1 MMAEDPL
8 LVIFAASVT
17 IACSKRLRFTVMWFS
32 RSSDG
37 SDAASGKEGRR
48 DAWNH
53 VIKDA
58 IFSSHRNSAACAVV
72 SVYDEGGK
80 R

>member
-1 MMAEDPL
+1 MMVGSPL
-8 LVIFAASVT
+8 GFIFASAVT
-17 IACSKRLRFTVMWFS
+17 IACSNCLWFTVTWFS

-48 DAWNH
+48 DAQNH
-53 VIKDA
+53 VIKYA